1 MRITVGLAVSLA
13 LFLSIVIGL
22 PSARAQQPQQ
32 PQTPPKTEDGPLKIG
47 TNLVTMTVSVTDPQE
62 RFVTGL
68 EAENFEI
75 YDEKVLQKIEFFSD
89 DDAPVSVGIIF
100 DLSGS
105 MKGRVSRSNIALRKF
120 MDTCHEEDEYFMVGF
135 NSQAKLLSD
144 FTPNPER
151 ITSAVML
158 AETKGETALYDAVY
172 IGTEKIRQGRHP
184 RKALII
190 ISDGQDNN
198 SRYTFRELRNLV
210 RETDVQIYS
219 LGITNVFNG
228 DPLETEGQGILEELA
243 RLTGGRAFFPN
254 NDLELQEVITR
265 IGIELR
271 HQYSIGYIPTTTDQT
286 GNRWHKIKVK
296 INAPKGLPS
305 LTVRAKEGYYANFGR
320 EQ

>member
-1 MRITVGLAVSLA
+1 MRITVGSVVVLAW
-13 LFLSIVIGL
+13 FLSIVVGL
-22 PSARAQQPQQ
+22 PPVRAQQPQT
-32 PQTPPKTEDGPLKIG
+32 PQKTDDTPLIRTN

-68 EAENFEI
+68 EAENFEV

-100 DLSGS
+100 DVSGS

-120 MDTCHEEDEYFMVGF
+120 MDTCHEEDEYFLVGF
-135 NSQAKLLSD
+135 NSQAKLLAD

-158 AETKGETALYDAVY
+158 AETKGQTALYDAVY
-172 IGTEKIRQGRHP
+172 IATEKIRQGRHS

-198 SRYTFRELRNLV
+198 SRYTFRELRQLV
-210 RETDVQIYS
+210 REAGVQIYA
-219 LGITNVFNG
+219 LGITNIFSA
-228 DPLETEGQGILEELA
+228 DTLEMGGQTLLEELS
-243 RLTGGRAFFPN
+243 RLTGGRAFFPS

-271 HQYSIGYIPTTTDQT
+271 HQYSIGYTPTTTDQS
-286 GNRWHKIKVK
+286 GNRWHKIKIK
-296 INAPKGLPS
+296 INAPKGLPP
-305 LTVRAKEGYYANFGR
+305 LTVRAKEGYYADFGR
-320 EQ
+320 NQQ

>member
-1 MRITVGLAVSLA
+1 MRITVGSVVALAW
-13 LFLSIVIGL
+13 FLSVIIGL
-22 PSARAQQPQQ
+22 PPVRAQQSPTPQKTDD
-32 PQTPPKTEDGPLKIG
+32 TPIIKAQ

-68 EAENFEI
+68 EAENFEV

-100 DLSGS
+100 DVSGS

-120 MDTCHEEDEYFMVGF
+120 MDTCHEEDEYFLVGF
-135 NSQAKLLSD
+135 NSQAKLLAD

-158 AETKGETALYDAVY
+158 AETKGQTALYDAVY
-172 IGTEKIRQGRHP
+172 IATEKIRQGRHP
-184 RKALII
+184 RKALIV

-198 SRYTFRELRNLV
+198 SRYTFRELRQLV
-210 RETDVQIYS
+210 REAGVQIYA
-219 LGITNVFNG
+219 LGITNVFSA
-228 DPLETEGQGILEELA
+228 DSLEMGGQSLLEELS
-243 RLTGGRAFFPN
+243 RLTGGRAFFPS

-271 HQYSIGYIPTTTDQT
+271 HQYSIGYTPTTTDQS

-296 INAPKGLPS
+296 INAPKGLPP
-305 LTVRAKEGYYANFGR
+305 LTVRAKEGYYADFGR
-320 EQ
+320 NQQ

>member
-1 MRITVGLAVSLA
+1 MRITVGSVVVLAW
-13 LFLSIVIGL
+13 FLSIVVGL
-22 PSARAQQPQQ
+22 PPVRAQQPQT
-32 PQTPPKTEDGPLKIG
+32 PQKTDDTPLIRTN

-68 EAENFEI
+68 EAENFEV

-100 DLSGS
+100 DVSGS

-120 MDTCHEEDEYFMVGF
+120 MDTCHEEDEYFLVGF
-135 NSQAKLLSD
+135 NNQAKLLAD

-158 AETKGETALYDAVY
+158 AETKGQTALYDAVY
-172 IGTEKIRQGRHP
+172 IATEKIRQGRHS

-198 SRYTFRELRNLV
+198 SRYTFRELRQLV
-210 RETDVQIYS
+210 REAGVQIYA
-219 LGITNVFNG
+219 LGITNIFSA
-228 DPLETEGQGILEELA
+228 DTLEMSGQTLLEELS
-243 RLTGGRAFFPN
+243 RLTGGRAFFPS

-271 HQYSIGYIPTTTDQT
+271 HQYSIGYTPTTTDQS

-296 INAPKGLPS
+296 INAPKGLPP
-305 LTVRAKEGYYANFGR
+305 LTVRAKEGYYADFGR
-320 EQ
+320 NQQ